1 MDPLSEEYIARF
13 DGLGRLYGRDALPRL
28 AGLHVA
34 VVGLGGVGSWA
45 AEALARSGVG
55 RLTLIDGDSVT
66 IGNINRQL
74 PALSS
79 TLGEKK
85 HTVLTR
91 RLRDINPECRIHTV
105 DDFLTMD
112 NLATLLQP
120 EPPLDGVL
128 DAIDGIR
135 HKAAL
140 INGCRRRHLP
150 VVTTGGAGGLRDP
163 AAITVADLSR
173 THHDPLASKVRRRL
187 RDEHGFSRNPRRR
200 FGVECV
206 FSTEQPIH
214 PRADGT
220 TGPEKPGVPGLHLDC
235 HMGYG
240 AACFVTAP
248 FGFVAA
254 GRILDRL
261 LK

>member
-1 MDPLSEEYIARF
+1 MTPLSEEYVARF
-13 DGLGRLYGRDALPRL
+13 DGLARLYGRDALTRL

-55 RLTLIDGDSVT
+55 RLTLIDGDTVATS
-66 IGNINRQL
+66 NINRQL

-79 TLGEKK
+79 TLGEGK
-85 HTVLTR
+85 HTVLAR

-105 DDFLTMD
+105 DAYLTED
-112 NLATLLQP
+112 NLATLLAP
-120 EPPLDGVL
+120 ETPLDGVI

-140 INGCRRRHLP
+140 IHGCRRRRLP
-150 VVTTGGAGGLRDP
+150 IVATGGAGGLRDP

-187 RDEHGFSRNPRRR
+187 RDVYGFSRNPRRR

-206 FSTEQPIH
+206 FSTEQPVY
-214 PRADGT
+214 PRADGS
-220 TGPEKPGVPGLHLDC
+220 TGPEKPGVHGLHLDC

-240 AACFVTAP
+240 AAVFITAP
-248 FGFVAA
+248 FGFMAV
-254 GRILDRL
+254 GKLLERL
-261 LK
+261 SR